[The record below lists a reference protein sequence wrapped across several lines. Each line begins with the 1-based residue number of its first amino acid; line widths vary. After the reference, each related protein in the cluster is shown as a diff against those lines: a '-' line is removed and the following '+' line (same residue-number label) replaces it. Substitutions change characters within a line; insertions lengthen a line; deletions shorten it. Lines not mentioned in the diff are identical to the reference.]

1 MNVLRARLRRE
12 VVVTLT
18 SGTSF
23 RGVLAEQD
31 RRVLVLR
38 NSVLVSGAAG
48 KHVPVDGEVLLMVAD
63 VDFVQVLA

>member
-1 MNVLRARLRRE
+1 M
-12 VVVTLT
+12 TLT

-31 RRVLVLR
+31 RRALVLR
-38 NSVLVSGAAG
+38 NSELVSGAGG

-63 VDFVQVLA
+63 VDFIQVLS